1 MPIDGSLAHT
11 TWTSLWL
18 LVALAYGRGW
28 GGPMHPSWSMHLGLE
43 LHGLAPSLLAL
54 GVLLLAKH
62 FPWLSV
68 LVVGKH
74 KVLGFGKH
82 TVLAGTKIAY
92 KTWVL

>member
-1 MPIDGSLAHT
+1 
-11 TWTSLWL
+11 
-18 LVALAYGRGW
+18 
-28 GGPMHPSWSMHLGLE
+28 MHLGLE
-43 LHGLAPSLLAL
+43 LHGLAPGLLAL

-82 TVLAGTKIAY
+82 TVLA
-92 KTWVL
+92 WH

>member
-1 MPIDGSLAHT
+1 MEG
-11 TWTSLWL
+11 
-18 LVALAYGRGW
+18 GG

-62 FPWLSV
+62 FSWLSV